1 MCRIFLS
8 FFFFYLDLQI
18 FAEEQSDTTA
28 RRSVCHSS
36 EGARDLCTTQHFRV
50 PYYAEH
56 FSVHPLRDAS
66 QGPTEGR
73 DDADTSVNLQ
83 RVDKR
88 CSSRRYAALQASGS
102 SSTLSFCLPGLSF
115 PARRSI
121 TSVLLLSAQRA
132 SWGQRDV
139 FWKSTAQRGDFRLFD
154 ARTLLPSLRP
164 VHLEGDA
171 PAACNMQPKR
181 SKKKNMRP
189 RRVPRMRSFYNA
201 ADFCC
206 PFNSDFISHG
216 IADSQKAA
224 RLAPS
229 ILRAFSV
236 IKPRVS
242 E

>member
-1 MCRIFLS
+1 MRCAG
-8 FFFFYLDLQI
+8 FFFFFLLRLAD

-36 EGARDLCTTQHFRV
+36 EGARDACDTQHSPV

-56 FSVHPLRDAS
+56 FSVRPLRDAS

-73 DDADTSVNLQ
+73 DDAHTSATRQ

-139 FWKSTAQRGDFRLFD
+139 FWKSTARRGDFRLLD
-154 ARTLLPSLRP
+154 AQTLSPPLRP
-164 VHLEGDA
+164 VHLEGAA

-189 RRVPRMRSFYNA
+189 RWVSSKRRRLLL
-201 ADFCC
+201 
-206 PFNSDFISHG
+206 PF
-216 IADSQKAA
+216 
-224 RLAPS
+224 
-229 ILRAFSV
+229 
-236 IKPRVS
+236 
-242 E
+242 